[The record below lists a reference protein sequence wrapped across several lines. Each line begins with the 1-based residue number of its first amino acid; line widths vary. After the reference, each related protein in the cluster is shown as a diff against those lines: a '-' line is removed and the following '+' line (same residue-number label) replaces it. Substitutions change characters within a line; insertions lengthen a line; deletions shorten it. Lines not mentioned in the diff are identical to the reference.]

1 MNNTIK
7 IVGTVAAAIG
17 FVSLAGSI
25 VYKASVHEQ
34 ICRSYERQ
42 LVTTGE
48 KGANMLSDMI
58 GMQSTMKE
66 NPFAVFGILGQLGPL
81 MQGALEFKSQMN
93 NTLYA
98 YLGTCGELRRTE
110 WVNRPEV
117 KSLFDRIQTQGAE
130 LQKVTHQ

>member
-7 IVGTVAAAIG
+7 IVGTVAAAVG

-42 LVTTGE
+42 LVATGE
-48 KGANMLSDMI
+48 KGANMLTEMI
-58 GMQSTMKE
+58 GMQATIKE

-98 YLGTCGELRRTE
+98 YLGTCGEHRRSE

-117 KSLFDRIQTQGAE
+117 KSLFERIQTQGAE

>member
-1 MNNTIK
+1 MKNTIK
-7 IVGTVAAAIG
+7 IVGTVAAAAG

-42 LVTTGE
+42 LVATGE
-48 KGANMLSDMI
+48 KGANMLTEMI
-58 GMQSTMKE
+58 GMQTTIKE

-98 YLGTCGELRRTE
+98 YVGTCGELRRVQ
-110 WVNRPEV
+110 WVNQPEV
-117 KSLFDRIQTQGAE
+117 KSLYERIQTQGAE
-130 LQKVTHQ
+130 LQKVSHQ

>member
-1 MNNTIK
+1 MKNTVK
-7 IVGTVAAAIG
+7 IVGTVAAAVG

-42 LVTTGE
+42 LVATGE
-48 KGANMLSDMI
+48 KGANMLTETI
-58 GMQSTMKE
+58 GMQATMKE
-66 NPFAVFGILGQLGPL
+66 NPFAVFAILGQLGPL
-81 MQGALEFKSQMN
+81 MQGALELKSQMN

-98 YLGTCGELRRTE
+98 YVGTCGEPRRSE

-117 KSLFDRIQTQGAE
+117 KSLYERLETQVSE
-130 LQKVTHQ
+130 LEKVSQ

>member
-1 MNNTIK
+1 LKNTIK
-7 IVGTVAAAIG
+7 IVGTVAAVG

-25 VYKASVHEQ
+25 IYKASVHEQ

-42 LVTTGE
+42 LVTGGE
-48 KGANMLSDMI
+48 KGANMLTEMI
-58 GMQSTMKE
+58 GMSATIKQ
-66 NPFAVFGILGQLGPL
+66 NPFAVFGFLGQLGPL
-81 MQGALEFKSQMN
+81 MQRAVDFKSQMN

-98 YLGTCGELRRTE
+98 YVGTCGELRRSE

-117 KSLFDRIQTQGAE
+117 KSLFERIQTQGAE